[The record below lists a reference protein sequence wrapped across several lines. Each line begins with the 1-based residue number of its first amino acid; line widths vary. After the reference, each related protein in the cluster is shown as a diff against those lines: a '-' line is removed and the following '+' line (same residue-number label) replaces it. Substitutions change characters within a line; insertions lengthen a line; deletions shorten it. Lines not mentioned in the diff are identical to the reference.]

1 MGVYAAKQI
10 GAGIIL
16 RINRVRCCLQPAN
29 NWRNCSSALEAE
41 LAACDKVLKL
51 ALNWSE
57 EPVDLETDCSAAYM
71 DSSEPAPLNADE
83 FHPGVLALVNCV
95 AEVKP

>member
-1 MGVYAAKQI
+1 
-10 GAGIIL
+10 
-16 RINRVRCCLQPAN
+16 
-29 NWRNCSSALEAE
+29 
-41 LAACDKVLKL
+41 LKL